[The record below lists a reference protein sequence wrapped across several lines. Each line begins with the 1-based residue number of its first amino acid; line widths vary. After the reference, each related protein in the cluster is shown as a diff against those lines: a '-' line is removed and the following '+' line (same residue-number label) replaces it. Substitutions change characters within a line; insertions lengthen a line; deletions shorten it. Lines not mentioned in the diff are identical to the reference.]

1 VVAVLSGHFGF
12 NLFSTIGGDSVKGSL
27 NGLLAVVSLIGTVG
41 FFLLYRNYGG
51 STLYIVL
58 AIIFLI
64 LTLIFGGMFLSGKIG
79 KTEDIH
85 ITE

>member
-1 VVAVLSGHFGF
+1 M
-12 NLFSTIGGDSVKGSL
+12 KGSL

-41 FFLLYRNYGG
+41 FFLLYRNYSDG
-51 STLYIVL
+51 SMLYFVL

-64 LTLIFGGMFLSGKIG
+64 LTLVFGGMFLSGKIG